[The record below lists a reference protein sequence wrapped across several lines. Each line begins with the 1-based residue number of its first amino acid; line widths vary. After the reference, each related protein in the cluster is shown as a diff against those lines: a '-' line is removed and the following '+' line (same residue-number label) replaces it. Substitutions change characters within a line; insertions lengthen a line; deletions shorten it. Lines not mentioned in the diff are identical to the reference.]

1 MLITA
6 ASVAGWLHSKLT
18 IVFSS
23 SLPSPWI
30 GDAVHRQ
37 FINPR
42 GCSRRNADRQG
53 RRRLRLSPNT
63 ETVGWKTELACL
75 ACAQR
80 SQRAHMQLDVQSS
93 FAMVPGYLWCLVVSQ
108 AKAPRR
114 DGRVFGSLPAAPLLA
129 AAAQL
134 VANTRR
140 AYDGTK
146 LWQRRHFLLSKHG
159 ASVCGDCKAHVPVC
173 SDGERR
179 EQRQVRLFPFA
190 GYC

>member
-63 ETVGWKTELACL
+63 ETVDWKTELACL
-75 ACAQR
+75 ACT
-80 SQRAHMQLDVQSS
+80 QRAQPAHIQLGVQSS
-93 FAMVPGYLWCLVVSQ
+93 FTMVPGCLWCLGCLPSKGTEAWMEECSVAYQRLHCSPPPRSSSQTPAEHMMVPSCGNADIFCCPGTEQVS
-108 AKAPRR
+108 AETVKRTFR
-114 DGRVFGSLPAAPLLA
+114 SAAPESA
-129 AAAQL
+129 ESSG
-134 VANTRR
+134 R
-140 AYDGTK
+140 
-146 LWQRRHFLLSKHG
+146 
-159 ASVCGDCKAHVPVC
+159 
-173 SDGERR
+173 
-179 EQRQVRLFPFA
+179 
-190 GYC
+190 